1 MTDQSPQRI
10 GQLTDDARASLADL
24 LKLQALKADCWFMRL
39 FADPNHTGWVPLTND
54 SAENDRRIKDRFTT
68 SGSPVTDLVLAYVGE
83 VDWRGK
89 IQLMVRMQYFR
100 AGYKSGLLF
109 GSHLRKDIFDGSFHP
124 HGGFLIFGGCQNPW
138 I

>member
-1 MTDQSPQRI
+1 
-10 GQLTDDARASLADL
+10 
-24 LKLQALKADCWFMRL
+24 MRL
-39 FADPNHTGWVPLTND
+39 FVDANHTGWEPLTND
-54 SAENDRRIKDRFTT
+54 SAENDRRIKDRITT

-89 IQLMVRMQYFR
+89 IQLRVRMQYFR

-109 GSHLRKDIFDGSFHP
+109 GSHLREDIFGGGFHT
-124 HGGFLIFGGCQNPW
+124 HGGFLIFGGCQNFW